1 LSQDDLERREVI
13 ERLMCGH
20 AVDLSGFGDGAFAD
34 ELDRLSPMAAD
45 GVVEIERG
53 RVRVTEA
60 GRPLLR
66 SVCAVFDQYLETGA
80 GRHSRAV

>member
-1 LSQDDLERREVI
+1 
-13 ERLMCGH
+13 MCGH
-20 AVDLSGFGDGAFAD
+20 VVDLSSLDDGAFSE
-34 ELDRLSPMAAD
+34 ELERLAPMASD
-45 GVVEIERG
+45 GVVEIDRG

-66 SVCAVFDQYLETGA
+66 SVCAVFDRYLRTGI